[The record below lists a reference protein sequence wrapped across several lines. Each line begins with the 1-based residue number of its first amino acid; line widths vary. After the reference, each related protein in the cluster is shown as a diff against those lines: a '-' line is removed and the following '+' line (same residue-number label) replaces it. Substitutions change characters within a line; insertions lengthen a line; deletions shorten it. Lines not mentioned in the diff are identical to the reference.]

1 MNNNYKKYLITI
13 NDFILVIISTFLA
26 YIIRFEDFEII
37 FSISVYN
44 FLLPIFIYIILF
56 IRYSIYKQVVRFFFI
71 NQINLYFKL
80 NFIYLIISILIYPL
94 FYGYFPRS
102 ISVIQPI
109 VFMQLFF
116 ISRIIA
122 FYLIHLFTKKQKLKC
137 FLIGVNKESLSFIN
151 NSFQEDYVI
160 THIFERNKDL
170 INRNINTI
178 KVSDIKF
185 LEFFVK
191 EKSPDILISIVDDKS
206 LFKQSTKVVIKY
218 NLRMKKI
225 ITTNKKHLF
234 LNNYDFEEL
243 TLDELFQTNVLNK
256 NFENKFKN
264 KNIIITGAGGSIGKE
279 LSRQLSNQNVKNL
292 YLLEKDEYSLF
303 KIHQELSNK
312 KNIIVHRILIDLKE
326 FNQLKK
332 LLNNLT
338 IDYIFHAAA
347 YKHVGIVE
355 ENFVSGFYNNIIVTD
370 NLLKLNNEKKI
381 KNFVLVSSD
390 KSVRPTNLMG
400 ASKRV
405 CELLIYKYKYSSK
418 NRLNYSIV
426 RFGNV
431 INSTGSVLPIFK
443 KQIENNK
450 PITITHKNVSRYF
463 MSIPQAVN
471 LVLHS
476 SIITNGLKIYLL
488 DMGKPIKILELA
500 KKLLQVNGLLKSE
513 NKIKFIGLGQG
524 EKIEEELYKDFDF
537 VKTANKQINESIE
550 SSPNINQVNSLYK
563 SILNTLKK
571 HDLKKLKILL
581 NNKMVSYEE
590 QNYQ

>member
-13 NDFILVIISTFLA
+13 NDFIIVIISTFLA
-26 YIIRFEDFEII
+26 YIIRFEDFEIV
-37 FSISVYN
+37 FSISIFN
-44 FLLPIFIYIILF
+44 FILPNLIYFILF
-56 IRYSIYKQVVRFFFI
+56 VRYSIYKQVVRFFFI

-80 NFIYLIISILIYPL
+80 NFIYLVISIAIYPL

-116 ISRIIA
+116 ISRIFA
-122 FYLIHLFTKKQKLKC
+122 FYLINILTKKNKLKC
-137 FLIGVNKESLSFIN
+137 FLVGVNKESLSFIN
-151 NSFQEDYVI
+151 NAFQENYVI

-170 INRNINTI
+170 INRNVNTI
-178 KVSDIKF
+178 KVSDVKF
-185 LEFFVK
+185 LDFYVK
-191 EKSPDILISIVDDKS
+191 QKLPDILISIVDDKF
-206 LFKQSTKVVIKY
+206 LFKQSTKVVIKN

-225 ITTNKKHLF
+225 TTTNKNHLY
-234 LNNYDFEEL
+234 LNNYEFEEV
-243 TLDELFQTNVLNK
+243 TLDELFQTNILNK
-256 NFENKFKN
+256 NFNNNFKN

-303 KIHQELSNK
+303 KIHQELSIK
-312 KNIIVHRILIDLKE
+312 KNLNVHRVLIDLKDFE
-326 FNQLKK
+326 LLKK
-332 LLNNLT
+332 LFKNIS
-338 IDYIFHAAA
+338 IDFIFHAAA

-355 ENFVSGFYNNIIVTD
+355 ENYVSGFYNNIIITD
-370 NLLKLNNEKKI
+370 NILKLNKEKNI

-418 NRLNYSIV
+418 NKFNYSIV

-431 INSTGSVLPIFK
+431 INSSGSVLPIFK
-443 KQIENNK
+443 KQIENKK
-450 PITITHKNVSRYF
+450 PLTITHKNVSRYF

-488 DMGKPIKILELA
+488 DMGKPIKILEIA
-500 KKLLQVNGLLKSE
+500 KKLLKVNGLLKNE
-513 NKIKFIGLGQG
+513 NKIKFIGLGKG
-524 EKIEEELYKDFDF
+524 EKIEEELYKDFNF
-537 VKTANKQINESIE
+537 IKTTNKQINESLE
-550 SSPNINQVNSLYK
+550 TSPDINKIISLYR
-563 SILNTLKK
+563 SILDALKK
-571 HDLKKLKILL
+571 HDLKKLKRSL

-590 QNYQ
+590 QNYK

>member
-13 NDFILVIISTFLA
+13 NDFIIVIISTFLA
-26 YIIRFEDFEII
+26 YIIRFEDFEIV
-37 FSISVYN
+37 FSISIFN
-44 FLLPIFIYIILF
+44 FILPTLIYFILF
-56 IRYSIYKQVVRFFFI
+56 IRYSIYNQVVRFFFI

-80 NFIYLIISILIYPL
+80 NFIYLLISIAIYPL

-102 ISVIQPI
+102 ISAIQPI

-122 FYLIHLFTKKQKLKC
+122 FYLINILSKKNKLKC

-151 NSFQEDYVI
+151 NASQEDYVI
-160 THIFERNKDL
+160 THIFEKNKDL
-170 INRNINTI
+170 INRNLNTI

-185 LEFFVK
+185 LDFFVK
-191 EKSPDILISIVDDKS
+191 QKSPDIIISIVDDKF
-206 LFKQSTKVVIKY
+206 LFKQSTKVVIKHD
-218 NLRMKKI
+218 LRMKKI
-225 ITTNKKHLF
+225 TTTNKNHLY
-234 LNNYDFEEL
+234 LNNYEFEEV
-243 TLDELFQTNVLNK
+243 TLDELFQTNILNK
-256 NFENKFKN
+256 NFNNNFKN

-303 KIHQELSNK
+303 KIHQELSLK
-312 KNIIVHRILIDLKE
+312 KNLKVHRVLIDLKDFE
-326 FNQLKK
+326 
-332 LLNNLT
+332 LLHKIFKNIS
-338 IDYIFHAAA
+338 IDFIFHAAA

-355 ENFVSGFYNNIIVTD
+355 ENYVSGIYNNLIVTD
-370 NLLKLNNEKKI
+370 NILKLNNEKKV

-418 NRLNYSIV
+418 NRFNYSIV

-443 KQIENNK
+443 KQIENKK
-450 PITITHKNVSRYF
+450 PLTITHKNVSRYF

-500 KKLLQVNGLLKSE
+500 KKLLKVNGLLKNE
-513 NKIKFIGLGQG
+513 NKIKFIGLGKG
-524 EKIEEELYKDFDF
+524 EKIEEELYKDFNF
-537 VKTANKQINESIE
+537 IKTTNKQINESLE
-550 SSPNINQVNSLYK
+550 TSPDINKINTLYR
-563 SILNTLKK
+563 SILDALKK
-571 HDLKKLKILL
+571 DDLNKLKKLL

-590 QNYQ
+590 QDY

>member
-13 NDFILVIISTFLA
+13 NDFIIVIISTFLA
-26 YIIRFEDFEII
+26 YIIRFEDFEIV
-37 FSISVYN
+37 FSISIFN
-44 FLLPIFIYIILF
+44 FILPTLIYFILF
-56 IRYSIYKQVVRFFFI
+56 IRYSIYNQVVRFFFI

-80 NFIYLIISILIYPL
+80 NFIYLLISIAIYPL

-102 ISVIQPI
+102 ISAIQPI

-122 FYLIHLFTKKQKLKC
+122 FYLINILSKKNKLKC

-151 NSFQEDYVI
+151 NASQEDYVI
-160 THIFERNKDL
+160 THIFEKNKDL
-170 INRNINTI
+170 INRNLNTI

-185 LEFFVK
+185 LDFFVK
-191 EKSPDILISIVDDKS
+191 QKSPDIIISIVDDKF
-206 LFKQSTKVVIKY
+206 LFKQSTKVVIKHD
-218 NLRMKKI
+218 LRMKKI
-225 ITTNKKHLF
+225 TTTNKNHLY
-234 LNNYDFEEL
+234 LNNYEFEEV
-243 TLDELFQTNVLNK
+243 TLDELFQTNILNK
-256 NFENKFKN
+256 NFNNNFKN

-303 KIHQELSNK
+303 KIHQELSLK
-312 KNIIVHRILIDLKE
+312 KNLKVHRVLIDLKDFE
-326 FNQLKK
+326 
-332 LLNNLT
+332 LLHKIFKNIS
-338 IDYIFHAAA
+338 IDFIFHAAA

-355 ENFVSGFYNNIIVTD
+355 ENYVSGIYNNLIVTD
-370 NLLKLNNEKKI
+370 NILKLNNEKKV

-405 CELLIYKYKYSSK
+405 CELLMYKYKYSSK
-418 NRLNYSIV
+418 NRFNYSIV

-443 KQIENNK
+443 KQIENKK
-450 PITITHKNVSRYF
+450 PLTITHKNVSRYF

-500 KKLLQVNGLLKSE
+500 KKLLKVNGLLKNE
-513 NKIKFIGLGQG
+513 NKIKFIGLGKG
-524 EKIEEELYKDFDF
+524 EKIEEELYKDFNF
-537 VKTANKQINESIE
+537 IKTTNKQINESLE
-550 SSPNINQVNSLYK
+550 TSPDINKINTLYR
-563 SILNTLKK
+563 SILDALKK
-571 HDLKKLKILL
+571 DDLNKLKKLL

-590 QNYQ
+590 QDY

>member
-13 NDFILVIISTFLA
+13 NDFIIVIISTFLA
-26 YIIRFEDFEII
+26 YIIRFEDFEIV
-37 FSISVYN
+37 FSISIFN
-44 FLLPIFIYIILF
+44 FILPTLIYFILF
-56 IRYSIYKQVVRFFFI
+56 IRYSIYNQVVRFFFI

-80 NFIYLIISILIYPL
+80 NFIYLLISIAIYPL

-102 ISVIQPI
+102 ISAIQPI

-122 FYLIHLFTKKQKLKC
+122 FYLINILSKKNKLKC

-151 NSFQEDYVI
+151 NASQEDYVI
-160 THIFERNKDL
+160 THIFEKNRDL
-170 INRNINTI
+170 INRNLNTI

-185 LEFFVK
+185 LDFFVK
-191 EKSPDILISIVDDKS
+191 QKSPDIIISIVDDKF
-206 LFKQSTKVVIKY
+206 LFKQSTKVVIKHD
-218 NLRMKKI
+218 LRMKKI
-225 ITTNKKHLF
+225 TTTNKNHLY
-234 LNNYDFEEL
+234 LNNYEFEEV
-243 TLDELFQTNVLNK
+243 TLDELFQTNILNK
-256 NFENKFKN
+256 NFNNNFKN

-303 KIHQELSNK
+303 KIHQELSLK
-312 KNIIVHRILIDLKE
+312 KNLKVHRVLIDLKDFE
-326 FNQLKK
+326 
-332 LLNNLT
+332 LLHKIFKNIS
-338 IDYIFHAAA
+338 IDFIFHAAA

-355 ENFVSGFYNNIIVTD
+355 ENYVSGIYNNLIVTD
-370 NLLKLNNEKKI
+370 NILKLNNEKKV

-405 CELLIYKYKYSSK
+405 CELLMYKYKYSSK
-418 NRLNYSIV
+418 NRFNYSIV

-443 KQIENNK
+443 KQIENKK
-450 PITITHKNVSRYF
+450 PLTITHKNVSRYF

-500 KKLLQVNGLLKSE
+500 KKLLKVNGLLKNE
-513 NKIKFIGLGQG
+513 NKIKFIGLGKG
-524 EKIEEELYKDFDF
+524 EKIEEELYKDFNF
-537 VKTANKQINESIE
+537 IKTTNKQINESLE
-550 SSPNINQVNSLYK
+550 TSPDINKINTLYR
-563 SILNTLKK
+563 SILDALKK
-571 HDLKKLKILL
+571 DDLNKLKKLL

-590 QNYQ
+590 QDY

>member
-13 NDFILVIISTFLA
+13 NDFIIVIISTFLA
-26 YIIRFEDFEII
+26 YIIRFEDFEIV
-37 FSISVYN
+37 FSISIFN
-44 FLLPIFIYIILF
+44 FILPTFIYFILF

-80 NFIYLIISILIYPL
+80 NFIYLVISIAIYSL
-94 FYGYFPRS
+94 FYGYLPRS

-116 ISRIIA
+116 ISRIFA
-122 FYLIHLFTKKQKLKC
+122 FYLINILTKKNKLKC
-137 FLIGVNKESLSFIN
+137 FLVGVNKESLSFIN
-151 NSFQEDYVI
+151 NAFQEDYVI

-170 INRNINTI
+170 INRNVNTI
-178 KVSDIKF
+178 KVSDVKF
-185 LEFFVK
+185 LDFYVK
-191 EKSPDILISIVDDKS
+191 QKLPDILISIVDDKF
-206 LFKQSTKVVIKY
+206 LFKQSTKVVIKN

-225 ITTNKKHLF
+225 TTTNKNHLY
-234 LNNYDFEEL
+234 LNNYEFEEV
-243 TLDELFQTNVLNK
+243 TLDELFQTNILNK
-256 NFENKFKN
+256 NFNNNFKN
-264 KNIIITGAGGSIGKE
+264 KSIIITGAGGSIGKE

-303 KIHQELSNK
+303 KIHQELSIK
-312 KNIIVHRILIDLKE
+312 KNLNVHRVLIDLKDFE
-326 FNQLKK
+326 LLKK
-332 LLNNLT
+332 LFKNIS
-338 IDYIFHAAA
+338 IDFIFHAAA

-355 ENFVSGFYNNIIVTD
+355 ENYVSGFYNNIIVTD
-370 NLLKLNNEKKI
+370 NILKLNREKNV

-418 NRLNYSIV
+418 NRFNYSIV

-431 INSTGSVLPIFK
+431 INSSGSVLPIFK
-443 KQIENNK
+443 KQIENKK
-450 PITITHKNVSRYF
+450 PLTITHKNVSRYF

-500 KKLLQVNGLLKSE
+500 KKLLKVNGLLKNE
-513 NKIKFIGLGQG
+513 NKIKFIGLGKG
-524 EKIEEELYKDFDF
+524 EKIEEELYKDFNYI
-537 VKTANKQINESIE
+537 KTTNKQINESLE
-550 SSPNINQVNSLYK
+550 TSPDINKINILYR
-563 SILNTLKK
+563 SILDALKK
-571 HDLKKLKILL
+571 HDLKKLKKSL

-590 QNYQ
+590 QDY